1 MAQSEAH
8 RVLSTLI
15 AGRDPRSTQRLPAR
29 SILHS
34 PDVLRALLLA
44 VNALE
49 AAAARARRRAALP
62 PNVGRE
68 WTSAEDAALRSET
81 AGEESIQVIA
91 ARHGRSTRAIELR
104 VRKMGLEAGVSR
116 DGVNRV
122 GECSKGSVR
131 QRAPQRQSD

>member
-8 RVLSTLI
+8 RVLSALI
-15 AGRDPRSTQRLPAR
+15 AGRDPRSTQRLPAG

-44 VNALE
+44 MSALE

-68 WTSAEDAALRSET
+68 WTSAEDAALRSEI
-81 AGEESIQVIA
+81 AGEVSIEAIA
-91 ARHGRSTRAIELR
+91 AHHGRSVRAIELR
-104 VRKMGLEAGVSR
+104 LRKMGLGRRCDVA
-116 DGVNRV
+116 D
-122 GECSKGSVR
+122 
-131 QRAPQRQSD
+131 